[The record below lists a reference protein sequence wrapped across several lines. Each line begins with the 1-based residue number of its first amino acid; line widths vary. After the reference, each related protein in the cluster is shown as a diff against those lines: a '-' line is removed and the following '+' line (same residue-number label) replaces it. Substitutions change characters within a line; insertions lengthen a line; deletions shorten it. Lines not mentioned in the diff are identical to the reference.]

1 MRTRGRLPPFLRI
14 QQIAADDFDLI
25 PNQTDD
31 VGRIDFD
38 GAAVDHHVDG
48 MFEGLPDIVRLVHV
62 FFGELGGRAQ
72 NRLVKMLEKFLEER
86 VRRHSHAN
94 FRTLDVQTAGDMRIW
109 ISIAEASIRNICR

>member
-38 GAAVDHHVDG
+38 GAAVDHHVNG
-48 MFEGLPDIVRLVHV
+48 MLESFPDIVGLVHV
-62 FFGELGGRAQ
+62 FFGELGESACQ
-72 NRLVKMLEKFLEER
+72 N
-86 VRRHSHAN
+86 
-94 FRTLDVQTAGDMRIW
+94 AGKVP
-109 ISIAEASIRNICR
+109 